1 MDGIINVD
9 KSSGMTSFDVVRKV
23 KRILKMRKVGHTGT
37 LDPLATG
44 ILVICTGRATKLAQS
59 IEGEAKTYVAGFELG
74 YKTTTYDIEGEVVD
88 RSDEAVSREE
98 VEGILEKFR
107 GEIDQVPPMYSA
119 LKVDGKRLYELAR
132 EGVVIERKSRRV
144 TIDKLE
150 LVDFDGKRGT
160 LLCKVSKGT
169 YIRSLIY
176 DIGEELKTFG
186 VMTSLRRTQVGNYD
200 LTTAYTIEEM
210 EKMAEAGD
218 MSFHKGVEESF
229 QYPEVEITGEKNI
242 KLFNNGNTV
251 VYKKSDGRY
260 RVYSEGK
267 FLGLATIVNNRL
279 KGYKYYNV

>member
-23 KRILKMRKVGHTGT
+23 KKILKMRKVGHTGT

-88 RSDEAVSREE
+88 RSDVLVTREE

-132 EGVVIERKSRRV
+132 EGVEIERKSRRV

-150 LVDFDGKRGT
+150 LVNFDGRKGT
-160 LLCKVSKGT
+160 LLCEVSKGT

-186 VMTSLRRTQVGNYD
+186 VMTSLRRTQVGGYD
-200 LTTAYTIEEM
+200 LSTAYTIDEM
-210 EKMAEAGD
+210 ERMAEAGD

-229 QYPEVEITGEKNI
+229 QYPEIELTGEKNI

-251 VYKKSDGRY
+251 VYRKADGKY

-267 FLGLATIVNNRL
+267 FLGLATIVRNRL

>member
-23 KRILKMRKVGHTGT
+23 KKILKMRKVGHTGT

-44 ILVICTGRATKLAQS
+44 ILVICTGKATKLAQS

-88 RSDEAVSREE
+88 RSDKEVTRDE
-98 VEGILEKFR
+98 VEAILEKFR

-132 EGVVIERKSRRV
+132 EGVEIERKSRRV

-150 LVDFDGKRGT
+150 LVDFDGRKGT
-160 LLCKVSKGT
+160 LLCEVSKGT

-186 VMTSLRRTQVGNYD
+186 VMTSLRRTQVGGYD
-200 LTTAYTIEEM
+200 LSTAYTIEEM

-229 QYPEVEITGEKNI
+229 QYPKIDLTGEKNI

-251 VYKKSDGRY
+251 VCRGIDGKY

>member
-23 KRILKMRKVGHTGT
+23 KKILKMRKVGHTGT

-88 RSDEAVSREE
+88 RSDVTVIREE

-132 EGVVIERKSRRV
+132 EGVEIERKSRRV

-150 LVDFDGKRGT
+150 LVDFDGKKGT
-160 LLCKVSKGT
+160 LLCEVSKGT

-186 VMTSLRRTQVGNYD
+186 VMTSLRRTQVGGYD
-200 LTTAYTIEEM
+200 LSTAYTIEEM
-210 EKMAEAGD
+210 ERMAEAGD

-229 QYPEVEITGEKNI
+229 QYPEIEITGEKNI

-251 VYKKSDGRY
+251 VYRGADGKY

-267 FLGLATIVNNRL
+267 FLGLATIVKNRL